1 MNIVICDDEKTFLH
15 SIKTKINSWAEKTGN
30 TSCLM
35 LHCFTSSE
43 DVLDSCQHGLQ
54 VDALFMDIQIPGELS
69 GLAVAREIHN
79 SNEYIPIVFI
89 TSYGQYAEEGYIVNA
104 LRYIRKPVS
113 EQAIHECMN
122 IIWNRW
128 KLSHSGC
135 ITLDLPT
142 QILRLPINSI
152 IYLEVSGHYCI
163 IKTADEK
170 KEYTFKQS
178 LDVIRQKLPERMFAQ
193 CHRSYVVNLM
203 YVRHIM
209 GGNVT
214 MSDGESIK
222 LGKVYQ
228 SQFIK
233 RFRQFYLEGDSE
245 K

>member
-1 MNIVICDDEKTFLH
+1 MII
-15 SIKTKINSWAEKTGN
+15 A
-30 TSCLM
+30 
-35 LHCFTSSE
+35 
-43 DVLDSCQHGLQ
+43 
-54 VDALFMDIQIPGELS
+54 ALPLT
-69 GLAVAREIHN
+69 ARR
-79 SNEYIPIVFI
+79 PDFV
-89 TSYGQYAEEGYIVNA
+89 
-104 LRYIRKPVS
+104 P
-113 EQAIHECMN
+113 
-122 IIWNRW
+122 
-128 KLSHSGC
+128 
-135 ITLDLPT
+135 
-142 QILRLPINSI
+142 
-152 IYLEVSGHYCI
+152 
-163 IKTADEK
+163 DEK